1 EERAVAER
9 EIAGVT
15 AQDVPGRS
23 EHDPVEHD
31 VKERLVKARQVQKR
45 NDRKQEARGGDP
57 GERPVQ
63 FQVRPGRSNSS
74 AISNEN
80 DTIGAHDGEA
90 NAIVTASLTP
100 TTMPAAS
107 GPSGEPSP
115 PSITAANTT
124 PTHAYICDGVSV
136 NDSARHTPAMPASA
150 PHAPASSSACARRF
164 TPNAAAMGASSESAR
179 SARPRFV

>member
-1 EERAVAER
+1 EERAVPER
-9 EIAGVT
+9 EIAGVA

-31 VKERLVKARQVQKR
+31 VKERLIERRQVQKR
-45 NDRKQEARGGDP
+45 HDREQQARSGDP

-90 NAIVTASLTP
+90 NVIVTASLTP

-124 PTHAYICDGVSV
+124 PTHAQICDGGSV
-136 NDSARHTPAMPASA
+136 NHMARHTPAMPASA
-150 PHAPASSSACARRF
+150 PHTPASSSACARRL
-164 TPNAAAMGASSESAR
+164 TPKAAAIGASSASAR
-179 SARPRFV
+179 S